1 MIKGNPL
8 FCNLNL
14 KFSLRKI
21 GGIIKVFYYFSIFND
36 IHCLLFLLSD
46 RIEVWCHGE
55 IVLRLQAQERPETQN
70 WIEDG
75 EPVTVKLWNFVRN
88 FDINIHIFLNAF
100 HILCKYLHENMIN
113 DIYLIFFPLNLLISL
128 TPTTS
133 HSLQINFYELCSFI
147 NTPQSL
153 KRLSCASSE
162 GHHVSVFVLEGCFWT
177 INEESSLHLRFTFNE
192 VFLT

>member
-36 IHCLLFLLSD
+36 IHCLLFLLLD
-46 RIEVWCHGE
+46 RIEVWGHGE

-75 EPVTVKLWNFVRN
+75 QSITVKLWNFIRN
-88 FDINIHIFLNAF
+88 YDININIFLNAF

-113 DIYLIFFPLNLLISL
+113 EIYL
-128 TPTTS
+128 
-133 HSLQINFYELCSFI
+133 
-147 NTPQSL
+147 
-153 KRLSCASSE
+153 
-162 GHHVSVFVLEGCFWT
+162 VF
-177 INEESSLHLRFTFNE
+177 SP
-192 VFLT
+192 

>member
-1 MIKGNPL
+1 M
-8 FCNLNL
+8 
-14 KFSLRKI
+14 RYTE
-21 GGIIKVFYYFSIFND
+21 KVETIV
-36 IHCLLFLLSD
+36 HLFL
-46 RIEVWCHGE
+46 ECNYFFFYF
-55 IVLRLQAQERPETQN
+55 LRDCTYLTHN
-70 WIEDG
+70 YS
-75 EPVTVKLWNFVRN
+75 TVKLWNFVRN
-88 FDINIHIFLNAF
+88 FDINIYIFLNAF
-100 HILCKYLHENMIN
+100 HVLCKYLHENMIN
-113 DIYLIFFPLNLLISL
+113 DIYLIFFPINLLISL

-162 GHHVSVFVLEGCFWT
+162 GHRVSVFVLEGFFWT